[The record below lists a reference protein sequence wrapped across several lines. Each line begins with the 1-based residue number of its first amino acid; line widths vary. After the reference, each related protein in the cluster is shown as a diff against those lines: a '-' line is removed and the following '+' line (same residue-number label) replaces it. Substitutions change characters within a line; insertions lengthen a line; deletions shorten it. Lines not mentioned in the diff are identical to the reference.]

1 MQQVYAAQQKFYCEL
16 RSVMQHSPSPD
27 PIENYINLKL
37 FVNPMYIR
45 ARITEM
51 NYLHYSTR
59 TFSCKFLF
67 QMKQFFL
74 KLLFLLKTMLR

>member
-1 MQQVYAAQQKFYCEL
+1 MQQVYTARQKFYCEL
-16 RSVMQHSPSPD
+16 LSVMQHSPFPD

-51 NYLHYSTR
+51 NHLRYSTR
-59 TFSCKFLF
+59 TSCKLLF

-74 KLLFLLKTMLR
+74 K